1 MSEFKYDQAT
11 LGFDKNEVWDTII
24 FILKQN
30 IDTETADALHVNTV
44 GEARIHA
51 CGRASALTDVLN
63 VLVAERQE
71 ALRKR
76 ERQII

>member
-1 MSEFKYDQAT
+1 MSEFKYDQGT
-11 LGFDKNEVWDTII
+11 LGFDKNQVWDTVI

-30 IDTETADALHVNTV
+30 IETETADALHVNTE

-63 VLVAERQE
+63 VLISERQE

-76 ERQII
+76 EREII